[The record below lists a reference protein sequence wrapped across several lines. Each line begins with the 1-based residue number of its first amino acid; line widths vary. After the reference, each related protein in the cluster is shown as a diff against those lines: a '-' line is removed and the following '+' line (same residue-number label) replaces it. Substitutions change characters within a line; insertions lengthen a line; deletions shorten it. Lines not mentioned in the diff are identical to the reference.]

1 MKRSKSFASASKP
14 RLTESRTLAT
24 SSTFSPRGLLSTRSL
39 LTRPR
44 PFQPIPQGN
53 PFPIVHV
60 PRRLRPATE
69 FFTFRPSL
77 GLKQLR
83 DDISARLSAYNSD
96 MKTKINRILKHEN
109 KSGELAKAKTV
120 DTFLERY
127 SPKEHIY
134 THSLSGTLHIR
145 SVPALVLGQ
154 LNKQRTSLVNEELEQ
169 AKAQLSPSAPVHL
182 SDHITQLRDKP
193 WKAFSA
199 VKHLI
204 QLRVPLSFIPRLGTL
219 IPHKP
224 FQLPNSRLFLQACKD
239 GDVKQ
244 VRRLLKENRWLA
256 LSFDF
261 VKQTGLHWAAK
272 RAHAELIP
280 MLVHSGTFVDARDCA
295 GRTALFIAAR
305 KGHLNEVRELL
316 KLKANP
322 SIRSN
327 AGKSPAMVCKSLVA
341 QRLIEKSTLLAIL
354 LKFVPAHRR
363 EQVWE
368 KEGVGF
374 FQAADSEITAS
385 F

>member
-1 MKRSKSFASASKP
+1 M
-14 RLTESRTLAT
+14 
-24 SSTFSPRGLLSTRSL
+24 
-39 LTRPR
+39 
-44 PFQPIPQGN
+44 
-53 PFPIVHV
+53 HV

-316 KLKANP
+316 MLKANP

-374 FQAADSEITAS
+374 FQAADSVIAAS